1 MTGPVYDTGLEL
13 RAAGDGSRRLSGS
26 FPYLSLAVI
35 DSGGN
40 GRRPKKEQFAEGAF
54 SWGLEQP
61 PSERDVHLLIGHSFD
76 KPLASRKAGTLL
88 FSDTKQALKFEAILT
103 PEIMRTTWGADF
115 LAAFQAGLVGGISP
129 GFRVAPKEVVPI
141 PEEITDEDESLGEAL
156 IRTIFAAILFELS
169 LVTRPAYHDTNVDL
183 RAWEKSQNFWNLPM
197 RNSAQALRRWRL

>member
-1 MTGPVYDTGLEL
+1 MTGPVYSAGLEL
-13 RAAGDGSRRLSGS
+13 RAAGDGTRRLSGS

-54 SWGLEQP
+54 SWGLQQP

-76 KPLASRKAGTLL
+76 KPLASRKAGTLN
-88 FSDTKQALKFEAILT
+88 FSDTKSALNFEAILT
-103 PEIMRTTWGADF
+103 PEIQRTSWAQDF
-115 LAAFQAGLVGGISP
+115 LASFQAGLVGGISP
-129 GFRVAPKEVVPI
+129 GFRVAPKEVVPL

-169 LVTRPAYHDTNVDL
+169 LVTRPAYHDTDLDL
-183 RAWEKSQNFWNLPM
+183 RASVNGSQIERPRNF
-197 RNSAQALRRWRL
+197 ADTYRRWRL